1 MTFGDFKK
9 THKGGY
15 MKYAADDIAGFA
27 RKGGSLYG
35 NCDDMVVAN
44 YQYQP
49 LNGVY
54 TVYLKNS

>member
-27 RKGGSLYG
+27 RIAMIWLSRITST
-35 NCDDMVVAN
+35 NR
-44 YQYQP
+44 
-49 LNGVY
+49 
-54 TVYLKNS
+54 

>member
-15 MKYAADDIAGFA
+15 MKCAADDIAGFA

-35 NCDDMVVAN
+35 NCDDMMRGTLGCIRPIGTRTLTEW
-44 YQYQP
+44 Q
-49 LNGVY
+49 
-54 TVYLKNS
+54 